1 MKNNVN
7 IIVGASG
14 QVGSYIIDR
23 LLANEIPTIAVV
35 RDPNKLKNSNL
46 PFRQADLFNTDQ
58 VVKAFN
64 GATTAFLLTPENPS
78 SNDIIDDTKRIIENY
93 RKAIEANKIKRIIC
107 LSSIGAH
114 IEGKSG
120 NLIMSKLLE
129 KSFDNFN
136 IDKIF
141 VRPSYYFSNWFG
153 YLSTIEQFGILPT
166 FFPEELTIEM
176 LSPLD
181 LAYFIAEI
189 IAKPIEQ
196 TTTNV
201 YELVGPKTYNSIDIS
216 RAFSS
221 VLNKEVFLQS
231 IPRVKWKETLLS
243 VGFTSNSADNLIDM
257 TQAVVDGFTIPE
269 FPSKTISLK
278 TTIDD
283 YLRQKMG
290 LITTTR

>member
-14 QVGSYIIDR
+14 QVGTYIIDR

-46 PFRQADLFNTDQ
+46 PFRQADLFNTDH
-58 VVKAFN
+58 VVKAFY

>member
-23 LLANEIPTIAVV
+23 LVANEIPTIAVV

-58 VVKAFN
+58 VVKAFY

-78 SNDIIDDTKRIIENY
+78 SNDIIDDTKKIIENY

-136 IDKIF
+136 IEKIF
-141 VRPSYYFSNWFG
+141 VRPSYYFSNWLG

-166 FFPEELTIEM
+166 FFPEELPIEM

-181 LAYFIAEI
+181 LAFFIAEI
-189 IAKPIEQ
+189 IAKPIGQ

-231 IPRVKWKETLLS
+231 IPRDKWKETLLS

-257 TQAVVDGFTIPE
+257 TQAVVDGFTTPE

-283 YLRQKMG
+283 YLRQEMG

>member
-290 LITTTR
+290 LMTTTR

>member
-1 MKNNVN
+1 
-7 IIVGASG
+7 
-14 QVGSYIIDR
+14 
-23 LLANEIPTIAVV
+23 
-35 RDPNKLKNSNL
+35 
-46 PFRQADLFNTDQ
+46 
-58 VVKAFN
+58 
-64 GATTAFLLTPENPS
+64 
-78 SNDIIDDTKRIIENY
+78 
-93 RKAIEANKIKRIIC
+93 
-107 LSSIGAH
+107 
-114 IEGKSG
+114 
-120 NLIMSKLLE
+120 MSKLLE

-136 IDKIF
+136 IEKIF
-141 VRPSYYFSNWFG
+141 LRPSYYFSNWLG

-181 LAYFIAEI
+181 LAFFIAEI
-189 IAKPIEQ
+189 IAKPIGQ

-231 IPRVKWKETLLS
+231 IPRDKWKETLLS

-257 TQAVVDGFTIPE
+257 TQAVVDGFTTPE

-283 YLRQKMG
+283 YLRQEMG

>member
-23 LLANEIPTIAVV
+23 LVANEIPTIAVV

>member
-23 LLANEIPTIAVV
+23 LVANEIPTIAVV

-58 VVKAFN
+58 VVKAFY

-78 SNDIIDDTKRIIENY
+78 SNDIIDDTKKIIENY

-120 NLIMSKLLE
+120 NLIMSKLLK

-136 IDKIF
+136 IEKIF
-141 VRPSYYFSNWFG
+141 VRPSYYFSNWLG

-181 LAYFIAEI
+181 LAFFIAEI
-189 IAKPIEQ
+189 IAKPIGQ

-231 IPRVKWKETLLS
+231 IPRDKWKETLLS

-257 TQAVVDGFTIPE
+257 TQAVVDGFTTPE

-283 YLRQKMG
+283 YLRQEMG

>member
-58 VVKAFN
+58 VVKAFY

-290 LITTTR
+290 LMTTTR

>member
-1 MKNNVN
+1 MKNNMN
-7 IIVGASG
+7 LIVGASG
-14 QVGSYIIDR
+14 QVGSYVIDR

-136 IDKIF
+136 IDKTF

-290 LITTTR
+290 LITTTH

>member
-1 MKNNVN
+1 MKNNVK

-23 LLANEIPTIAVV
+23 LVANEIPTIAVV